1 MVQVSTLARRGTI
14 LVVEDRDDVRTGL
27 AQLLALHGFVVADAP
42 TGEEALRQLK
52 ANPDGFALIV
62 LDLLLPGNVDGAA
75 LRQTQLADA
84 TLSPIPTIVITGT
97 EPKADE
103 RQPLHPD
110 EWLDKP
116 FRFDDLLPLV
126 KRYVAPG

>member
-1 MVQVSTLARRGTI
+1 MVQVSTPARNGTI

-27 AQLLALHGFVVADAP
+27 AQLLSLHGFLVAGAAD
-42 TGEEALRQLK
+42 GEDALRQLR
-52 ANPDGFALIV
+52 ANPDAFALIV
-62 LDLLLPGNVDGAA
+62 LDLLLPGALDGAA
-75 LRQTQLADA
+75 LRAMQLADA

-103 RQPLHPD
+103 RWPLHPD

-126 KRYVAPG
+126 KRYVSPG

>member
-1 MVQVSTLARRGTI
+1 MAQVSTLVRRGTI

-27 AQLLALHGFVVADAP
+27 AQLLALHGFLVAGAP

-52 ANPDGFALIV
+52 ANPDAFALIV
-62 LDLLLPGNVDGAA
+62 LDLLLPGDLDGAA

-84 TLSPIPTIVITGT
+84 ALSPIPTIVITGT

-103 RQPLHPD
+103 RQPLRPD